1 MTDVSPEDLPVN
13 DRTEHDVQDA
23 TGVLPIQRPRLA
35 DLVDGDPPLPHA
47 FLVVLTGRARGET
60 LVVGSLPAEL
70 GRSPDCGIVLDDD
83 TVSRR
88 HAVLRGDRDG
98 LEVEDVGSSNGT
110 SINGNPMVGSLSL
123 LDGDLVTFG
132 SATCLVKR
140 VG

>member
-1 MTDVSPEDLPVN
+1 MN
-13 DRTEHDVQDA
+13 DQADDVQDA
-23 TGVLPIQRPRLA
+23 TGVLPIQRPGLA
-35 DLVDGDPPLPHA
+35 DLLEGEPNLPYA
-47 FLVVLTGRARGET
+47 FLVVLSGAARGAT

-70 GRSPDCGIVLDDD
+70 GRSPDADLVLDDD

-98 LEVEDVGSSNGT
+98 IQLEDLGSSNGT
-110 SINGNPMVGSLSL
+110 AINGNPMVGALSL
-123 LDGDLVTFG
+123 LDGDLVSFG

>member
-1 MTDVSPEDLPVN
+1 MN
-13 DRTEHDVQDA
+13 DQADDVQDA
-23 TGVLPIQRPRLA
+23 TGVLPIQRPGLS
-35 DLVDGDPPLPHA
+35 DLLEGEPPLPYA
-47 FLVVLTGRARGET
+47 FLVVLSGTARGTT

-70 GRSPDCGIVLDDD
+70 GRSPEADLVLDDD

-88 HAVLRGDRDG
+88 HAVLRGDRQG
-98 LEVEDVGSSNGT
+98 IQLEDLGSSNGT
-110 SINGNPMVGSLSL
+110 AINGNQMVGALSL